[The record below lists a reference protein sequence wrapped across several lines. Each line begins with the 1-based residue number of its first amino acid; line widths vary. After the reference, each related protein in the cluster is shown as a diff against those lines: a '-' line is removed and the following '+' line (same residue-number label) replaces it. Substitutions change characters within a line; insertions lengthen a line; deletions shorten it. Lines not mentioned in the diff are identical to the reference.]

1 MRLEIALIK
10 PPKNV
15 GGFFWLTRSIS
26 DAAFTQ
32 VIRRQLHR
40 HFIPTKNSNVVLAH
54 FSGDMGDH
62 YVSVIQL
69 YSELGIGQVLKNRAF
84 HLYMFFFCHTRNR
97 VRYFLR
103 ARSIPKFA
111 ILDSI

>member
-1 MRLEIALIK
+1 
-10 PPKNV
+10 
-15 GGFFWLTRSIS
+15 
-26 DAAFTQ
+26 
-32 VIRRQLHR
+32 
-40 HFIPTKNSNVVLAH
+40 
-54 FSGDMGDH
+54 
-62 YVSVIQL
+62 VSVIQL

-111 ILDSI
+111 ILDWI